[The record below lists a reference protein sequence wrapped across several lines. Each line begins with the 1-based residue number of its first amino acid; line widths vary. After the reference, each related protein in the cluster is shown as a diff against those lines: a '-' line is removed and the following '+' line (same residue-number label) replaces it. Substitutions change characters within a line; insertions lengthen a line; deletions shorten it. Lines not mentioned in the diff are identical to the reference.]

1 MRFGLNCGFKINLS
15 GNNAMQSSQ
24 KPTAQTVTAAIKGLR
39 EAERQGLTKR
49 AEQIRKALKEA
60 HQ

>member
-1 MRFGLNCGFKINLS
+1 MK
-15 GNNAMQSSQ
+15 SSQ
-24 KPTAQTVTAAIKGLR
+24 KPSVQTVIAAIKGLR

-49 AEQIRKALKEA
+49 AEQIRTALKEA